1 MDGSAVNLAIFLFGT
16 FAAAFV
22 AAVAGFALGVVALAI
37 WLYAVSP
44 VQAAALIA
52 AYALIVQ
59 GFAVWKLRR
68 AINVRRLVPFVVG
81 SALGIPAGITVLK
94 WASPADLRN
103 AVGVLLILFSIYSL
117 ARPQLPQVRRAGS
130 LLDGVV
136 GVCNGVIGAST
147 GLGGTLPAI
156 WCGTR
161 GWNKDEQRA
170 VFQPAA
176 VATFLMMIAW
186 LGGAGILDAD
196 VGWLFVLGLP
206 ALFAGTLLGWKL
218 YGRLDEAA
226 FRKVVVYVVLVSGSL
241 SWQSSTAER
250 GRVNALVTAVSPN
263 DRAGGGR
270 QDSAGVNASC
280 ARAGA
285 DGYEVP

>member
-1 MDGSAVNLAIFLFGT
+1 MDSAMLHLTIFLAGT

-22 AAVAGFALGVVALAI
+22 AALAGFALGVVALAI
-37 WLYAVSP
+37 WLYALTP
-44 VQAAALIA
+44 VQAATLIA
-52 AYALIVQ
+52 AYALLVQ
-59 GFAVWKLRR
+59 GYAVWKLRR
-68 AINVRRLVPFVVG
+68 SVNVRRLLPFILG
-81 SALGIPAGITVLK
+81 SAVGIPAGISVLK

-136 GVCNGVIGAST
+136 GVFNGVLGAST

-186 LGGAGILDAD
+186 LGGAGILNAD
-196 VGWLFVLGLP
+196 IGWLFMIGLP
-206 ALFAGTLLGWKL
+206 ALFAGTWLGWKL
-218 YGRLDEAA
+218 YGRLDETT
-226 FRKVVVYVVLVSGSL
+226 FRKVVLYVVLVSG
-241 SWQSSTAER
+241 
-250 GRVNALVTAVSPN
+250 VALVTVV
-263 DRAGGGR
+263 R
-270 QDSAGVNASC
+270 
-280 ARAGA
+280 
-285 DGYEVP
+285 